1 MSPSSGS
8 GTGSGWTCI
17 WGGKELRIWL
27 SRCGGLGDGSLGGGD
42 WSIPDVGRKV
52 CCERVSASLAGNG
65 SSVFVGVFAAEGAS
79 GLAIVSFPRVMGAS
93 ISTETDE
100 RASATCT
107 LVRGTEGS
115 AGVSGSV
122 GAGEVMVALL
132 CLFFSGKE
140 VEVLAEFLS
149 PGSAT

>member
-1 MSPSSGS
+1 M
-8 GTGSGWTCI
+8 
-17 WGGKELRIWL
+17 ELRIWL
-27 SRCGGLGDGSLGGGD
+27 FRCGGEGVGSLRGSGGGCGD

-65 SSVFVGVFAAEGAS
+65 SSVFAGVFAAEGAS
-79 GLAIVSFPRVMGAS
+79 GLAIVSFPRVIGAS
-93 ISTETDE
+93 ISTDTDE

-107 LVRGTEGS
+107 LVRGTEES

-122 GAGEVMVALL
+122 AAGELIVALL

-149 PGSAT
+149 TGSAT